1 MEFLGKKDLNRP
13 CFIFMGNKLYV
24 KSRIQKNV
32 KKHKI
37 IDASTSD
44 QIIIFQFAV
53 KPLLK
58 TCAGRL
64 DAREYERYST
74 VEKQ

>member
-1 MEFLGKKDLNRP
+1 MCSQGYK
-13 CFIFMGNKLYV
+13 
-24 KSRIQKNV
+24 RIL

-44 QIIIFQFAV
+44 QIIKFQFAV

-64 DAREYERYST
+64 DAREYKRYST